1 MASSSLLEQLSPLVA
16 GRQWDRV
23 RDALVQAD
31 RDGQADDAALEL
43 LAEASWWL
51 GQANECI
58 EVRGRLFESYDR
70 LGDRTNAA
78 RIALLLSEDHRRQG
92 HKAIGES
99 WLRRAERL
107 LDGQAECAEHGY
119 LALYRGERSRRAGEL
134 DRALILLTHAR
145 DIAGRLG
152 HANLIADVDQEIGR
166 VTILA
171 GSPAEGLA
179 VMDEAMLAASE
190 GRLGAYTTGK
200 IYCCMMSACDELGDL
215 DRLAEWTQIGATW
228 SAEQGVSVFPGMCRV
243 HHAQLLAHLGRW
255 DDAEREA
262 ERAAEELRE
271 IGWVV
276 GFAHLT
282 AGELRCRRGDLAGAD
297 DAFKRA
303 EELGGS
309 ADVGRSLL
317 LLARGDAA
325 GANRRISRALAGLAS
340 PALWR
345 ARLLP
350 AQVEVAVAARD
361 LGRAASAAVELEEIA
376 AAYGTRTLHATA
388 SLARARVDLAN
399 GDWAAACQS
408 AAAAIRLWQDLR
420 GPYEVGLAHVLH
432 ARACRALD
440 EDDGCDTSLDVAEG
454 IFRSLGAD
462 ADLAAVEQLRAGVRE
477 AASSG
482 ALTGREVEVLRLV
495 ATGATNK
502 MIAAEL
508 VVSQKTVARHLSN
521 IFTKIGVT
529 SRAAA
534 TAYAYQHQLVD
545 P

>member
-1 MASSSLLEQLSPLVA
+1 
-16 GRQWDRV
+16 
-23 RDALVQAD
+23 
-31 RDGQADDAALEL
+31 
-43 LAEASWWL
+43 
-51 GQANECI
+51 
-58 EVRGRLFESYDR
+58 
-70 LGDRTNAA
+70 
-78 RIALLLSEDHRRQG
+78 
-92 HKAIGES
+92 
-99 WLRRAERL
+99 
-107 LDGQAECAEHGY
+107 
-119 LALYRGERSRRAGEL
+119 
-134 DRALILLTHAR
+134 
-145 DIAGRLG
+145 
-152 HANLIADVDQEIGR
+152 
-166 VTILA
+166 
-171 GSPAEGLA
+171 
-179 VMDEAMLAASE
+179 
-190 GRLGAYTTGK
+190 
-200 IYCCMMSACDELGDL
+200 MMSACDELGDL
-215 DRLAEWTQIGATW
+215 DRLAEWTQVGATW

-262 ERAAEELRE
+262 ARAAEELRE

-376 AAYGTRTLHATA
+376 AAYGTRTLRATA
-388 SLARARVDLAN
+388 SLATRGSISPTATGRRPVRAPPQR
-399 GDWAAACQS
+399 S
-408 AAAAIRLWQDLR
+408 ASGRTIR

-462 ADLAAVEQLRAGVRE
+462 ADLAAVEQLRAGARE

-529 SRAAA
+529 SRATA